1 MRCDISKFFVNVK
14 AGGLSGERYIARL
27 HNEQSE

>member
-1 MRCDISKFFVNVK
+1 MRCDISRIVVEVE
-14 AGGLSGERYIARL
+14 AEGLSDERYMARL